1 MNTEKSIHIKGHGV
15 IIMLLCTALFCLCFA
30 SAAKAQDHAGPAKT
44 SDHQPAPME
53 LQQVVV
59 IGEKIDD
66 YIKKNPA
73 QIVSMD
79 AREIEQRNF
88 LQVNE
93 VLGSMAGV
101 DVKPGTSGMGTRIS
115 IRGGGGSGSVLVL
128 VDGRPVSTMQ
138 YGGVDL
144 GSIPIDIVKKITVF
158 KPPVPV
164 WLGPGSSAGAI
175 YIETKSGQ
183 IKSKKIESRQTEKK
197 SVKNGRVRILAGSYG
212 LANVSATCRSDAD
225 DSDYMI
231 SGGVGH
237 NDGKRDNSKKDQGNL
252 SIHYGKAVD
261 LFKYQVNAKG
271 FISDHGVSGPTYNPT
286 PNAHQRYE
294 KASLD
299 VKLDGMAQQALDY
312 DVKAYLD
319 VKKLEDTANNG
330 DVAKLDAFTTGFGT
344 NFFITN
350 SAEKN
355 EFRFGTLAEHSR
367 VDHTLSGKHERN
379 MASFHGVYTLRSAP
393 FNLTTGLRSD
403 YTSDFHFSPG
413 GNAGVSYELS
423 EKTIV
428 KGNAGYSENIPSFG
442 QLYQPSHG
450 CIDQVRG
457 NPDLEKEKIVSL
469 SLGITHTFENKNELE
484 FSLFRTDTRDL
495 IKYQRGIDLISRPDN
510 INRAY
515 KQGLETSV
523 RFHLTSTTDLDL
535 NHIWQKTENKDNG
548 KNLSYAPEHTL
559 KVILK
564 TKFKTGTKLEI
575 TARHYSDQFT
585 DTLNTESEKI
595 KTYITTD
602 AKIIHPVLVLKKK
615 AQIFVHIHNLF
626 DTDFESHYGYPDDG
640 LKLQAGLNI
649 NF

>member
-1 MNTEKSIHIKGHGV
+1 
-15 IIMLLCTALFCLCFA
+15 
-30 SAAKAQDHAGPAKT
+30 
-44 SDHQPAPME
+44 
-53 LQQVVV
+53 
-59 IGEKIDD
+59 
-66 YIKKNPA
+66 
-73 QIVSMD
+73 
-79 AREIEQRNF
+79 
-88 LQVNE
+88 
-93 VLGSMAGV
+93 
-101 DVKPGTSGMGTRIS
+101 
-115 IRGGGGSGSVLVL
+115 
-128 VDGRPVSTMQ
+128 MQ

-175 YIETKSGQ
+175 YIETKSGK
-183 IKSKKIESRQTEKK
+183 IKSGQTGKKG
-197 SVKNGRVRILAGSYG
+197 VKNGRVRMSAGSYG
-212 LANVSATCRSDAD
+212 LANVSATCKVDAD
-225 DSDYMI
+225 NSDYMI
-231 SGGVGH
+231 SGGAGH
-237 NDGKRDNSKKDQGNL
+237 NDGKRDNSQKDQGHL
-252 SIHYGKAVD
+252 SLHYGKDAD
-261 LFKYQVNAKG
+261 LFKYQVNAKA
-271 FISDHGVSGPTYNPT
+271 FVSDHGVSGPTYNPT
-286 PNAHQRYE
+286 PNAGQRYE

-330 DVAKLDAFTTGFGT
+330 DVAELDAFTTGFGT

-367 VDHTLSGKHERN
+367 VDHTLSGDHERN
-379 MASFHGVYTLRSAP
+379 LASLHGVYTLRSAP

-403 YTSDFHFSPG
+403 YTNDFHFSPG
-413 GNAGVSYELS
+413 GHAGLSYELS

-450 CIDQVRG
+450 SIDQVRG

-515 KQGLETSV
+515 KQGLETSI
-523 RFHLTSTTDLDL
+523 RFHLTSSTDLDL
-535 NHIWQKTENKDNG
+535 NHIWQTTENKDNG
-548 KNLSYAPEHTL
+548 KKLSYAPEHTL

-564 TKFKTGTKLEI
+564 TKFKTGTKLEL

-585 DTLNTESEKI
+585 DNLNTESEKI

-602 AKIIHPVLVLKKK
+602 AKILHPVLVLKKK
-615 AQIFVHIHNLF
+615 AELFVHIHNLF
-626 DTDFESHYGYPDDG
+626 NTDFESHYGYPDDG
-640 LKLQAGLNI
+640 FKVQAGINI